1 MRYAARLLKRD
12 QDGISGFLAYPI
24 APQRKPGI
32 LVLHGPNGVTAD
44 LKTTTAALAEAGY
57 VALAPNLYHMLGEP
71 GDSHIGRGA
80 ELQQRLNDGEFLRD
94 IGDAW
99 RFLVRRADV
108 DPTRT
113 GLFAQ
118 SMGGRLAI
126 PFAADTPELRALV
139 LLYPSVRDEIETEL
153 RPRHAFDLARTMRCA
168 SMVVY
173 GGNDHIASVDTRQR
187 LWESFTANGQPFE
200 WYFYSYGNHGFA
212 APDSEGYQPEL
223 ADLVWPLTLSFFR
236 RALIEPPLLTTTS
249 K

>member
-12 QDGISGFLAYPI
+12 QDGISGFVAYPV

-44 LKTTTAALAEAGY
+44 LKTTASTFAEAGY
-57 VALAPNLYHMLGEP
+57 VALVPNLYHMLGEP

-80 ELQQRLNDGEFLRD
+80 ELQQRLNDGEFLRV

-99 RFLVRRADV
+99 RYLVRRADV

-113 GLFAQ
+113 GIFAQ

-126 PFAADTPELRALV
+126 PFAADTPELRSLV

-153 RPRHAFDLARTMRCA
+153 RPRHAFDLARTVRCPT
-168 SMVVY
+168 MIVF
-173 GGNDHIASVDTRQR
+173 GGNDHIASADTRHK
-187 LWESFTANGQPFE
+187 LWESFMSSGQPLE
-200 WYFYSYGNHGFA
+200 WHFYSYGNHGFA

-223 ADLVWPLTLSFFR
+223 ADLVGSLTSSFFR
-236 RALIEPPLLTTTS
+236 RTLIEPPLVPPAP